1 VKSPG
6 DHKFSSTYSDFH
18 IKVLPSKVGKKNLTQ
33 SGLFGKKVQSTKEM
47 MNLFH
52 LPRLDTAKIP
62 LVKINQRQII
72 ISFALEVRRSLHS
85 TSARLGIFPLQAQ
98 K

>member
-1 VKSPG
+1 
-6 DHKFSSTYSDFH
+6 
-18 IKVLPSKVGKKNLTQ
+18 
-33 SGLFGKKVQSTKEM
+33 M

-98 K
+98 KWGRPFDWKNLYIKFRDFRRIGKLNILKIK